1 MGFSEAILSYPAAI
15 CTVLL
20 GVVLLYW
27 ILALA
32 GLVDYES
39 GGPDL
44 DIGGEMGGDADAD
57 IDAGGDAHSEH
68 SLDGEPDGVGTL
80 ASYLIALGLGGVP
93 FSVVVSLL
101 ALFSWV
107 VCGIAALWLLPF
119 APAGIPRFIAG
130 SLILIG
136 AFTLAVPAAAICVR
150 PMRKLFVT
158 HNAISNAALVG
169 HECVVLTGS
178 VDETFGRA
186 EVPARG
192 AGYHIRVVAE
202 TPNDL
207 RRGDIAI
214 IIEYNESARLYH
226 IAAKTNP

>member
-1 MGFSEAILSYPAAI
+1 MDFPETILSYPAAL
-15 CTVLL
+15 CTVIL

-27 ILALA
+27 VLALI

-39 GGPDL
+39 GGPGL
-44 DIGGEMGGDADAD
+44 DTGGGDA
-57 IDAGGDAHSEH
+57 GGGEAHGGH
-68 SLDGEPDGVGTL
+68 SLDGEPGGIGTL
-80 ASYLIALGLGGVP
+80 AGYLIALGLNGVP

-107 VCGIAALWLLPF
+107 VCSIAALWLLPF
-119 APAGIPRFIAG
+119 VPAGILRFAAG
-130 SLILIG
+130 SVILIG
-136 AFTLAVPAAAICVR
+136 AFVLAVPAAAICVR

-158 HNAISNAALVG
+158 HNAISNTALVG

-207 RRGDIAI
+207 KRGDIAVI
-214 IIEYNESARLYH
+214 VEYDESARLYR
-226 IAAKTNP
+226 IAEKTSL